1 MLRIGM
7 VCPYSLTIPGG
18 VQQQVL
24 DLARAMRAKGH
35 EVRVL
40 GPCDG
45 PPPEPFVTP
54 IGNSLPTAVNGSVYG
69 NYQYQDLMQAYNDL
83 AAEGEFA
90 WYVGVVPPIQTLT
103 LNDLAHADTLHPN
116 TYGQAKVAQA
126 VGQYLSAMLGN
137 FVISTP
143 YPRPYGAGSTAGLG
157 NRIGY
162 Y

>member
-1 MLRIGM
+1 MSAL
-7 VCPYSLTIPGG
+7 LTANNGVTTNGNNKVVISKSSGDPGYNIAEFDC
-18 VQQQVL
+18 VFTTTFT
-24 DLARAMRAKGH
+24 
-35 EVRVL
+35 
-40 GPCDG
+40 
-45 PPPEPFVTP
+45 PPWCVFVP
-54 IGNSLPTAVNGSVYG
+54 DPTAVNGSVYG
-69 NYQYQDLMQAYNDL
+69 NYQYQEFMQAYNDL